1 MEFTVALGRQVPMTD
16 ASAVN
21 DFNAQIIDE
30 FRENGGKVGGMFEK
44 ATLLLL
50 HHKGAKSGVERISPL
65 AYRREGNAYAVF
77 GSRGGAPTHP
87 DWYFNLIANPRA
99 QVEVGSDTIEVVA
112 RVDGGPGTRSHLG
125 GDQARNAAHGR
136 LRDQDQPSDPRGD
149 PRPRLTTPTA

>member
-1 MEFTVALGRQVPMTD
+1 MEITVPLGRQVTMTD

-30 FRENGGKVGGMFEK
+30 FRQNGGKVGGMFEK

-65 AYRREGNAYAVF
+65 AYRRQGDAYAVF

-99 QVEVGSDTIEVVA
+99 RVEVGSETIDVVA
-112 RVDGGPGTRSHLG
+112 RVTEGEE
-125 GDQARNAAHGR
+125 
-136 LRDQDQPSDPRGD
+136 RDRIWEATKLAMPPMAEYETKTDRQIPVVILDP
-149 PRPRLTTPTA
+149 A